1 MTSSARFAASA
12 ASTCSSMM
20 VMSGLTK
27 IPPLNPATGVRR
39 ANGSISIAMPR
50 GGRPLVIAKAMPAA
64 CSAFT
69 AARARGVSTFSAVTS
84 VPSTSARTSEIFD
97 AARTGSTM
105 RDLLLSPA
113 PTRARERPPPRMN
126 RSIAL
131 AKPSSRLLS
140 VTKSAFRCTCGL
152 ALPMAMLRPARSNI
166 ATSLPPSPMTA
177 ISASGIPNSFAIS
190 ANAAPLLASGWVMS
204 R

>member
-50 GGRPLVIAKAMPAA
+50 GGRPLVIAKAMPAVWR
-64 CSAFT
+64 AFT
-69 AARARGVSTFSAVTS
+69 AAPARGVSTFSAVTS

-97 AARTGSTM
+97 AARAGSTM
-105 RDLLLSPA
+105 RDLLPSPPQPA
-113 PTRARERPPPRMN
+113 SCERPPPRMN

-131 AKPSSRLLS
+131 SE
-140 VTKSAFRCTCGL
+140 
-152 ALPMAMLRPARSNI
+152 
-166 ATSLPPSPMTA
+166 A
-177 ISASGIPNSFAIS
+177 IFAI
-190 ANAAPLLASGWVMS
+190 AVRHEIRCPLHLRTGIAHGDAETAPLEHRDIVAAVANGGDFRQRNTQQL
-204 R
+204 RDLR